1 LGSGCGDYCCFI
13 TNGREAHL
21 KNWRLIMNKM
31 LSTFTAVA
39 IALAAIAP
47 VAFTS
52 AYAGGGLAKIE
63 KQCHRYAKK
72 QAKRAQSQ
80 SVVGNMVVGG
90 LVGGLLGSAIG
101 GKRTTIGMAGGGA
114 ALGMLNGASSY
125 NEHYDAYFSNCM
137 DQYLN

>member
-1 LGSGCGDYCCFI
+1 M
-13 TNGREAHL
+13 T
-21 KNWRLIMNKM
+21 MNKM
-31 LSTFTAVA
+31 LSTFTAAA

-47 VAFTS
+47 VSS
-52 AYAGGGLAKIE
+52 AYAGGSVAKIE

-101 GKRTTIGMAGGGA
+101 GKRTTVGMATGGA

-125 NEHYDAYFSNCM
+125 NEYYDAYFSNCM
-137 DQYLN
+137 DQHFN